1 MNLFVSAAL
10 GNCAI
15 PGANI
20 VLMPDD
26 EAAWTEICRS
36 DTMGSWQAHTM
47 GIFDLHGCAEL
58 CRRCDNC
65 HWVSYSSSQS
75 QCSWYQTCDLNKR
88 STKNASDDATT
99 MRVHQHDAALDAT
112 LASLPTMFHRSLPC
126 SITQIPTD
134 PAVACAARPA
144 KPCWMR
150 TEQEFHHTSMYP
162 PGSLFRPDFVW
173 ALQGE
178 APAIELRGGDCAAC
192 SFPYRGRSFVY
203 LGLCGRARLRTGH
216 GGATSSVLSVQCI
229 KEPTL
234 ADGDDDG
241 GEGKKRSFRTPSRLV
256 LGVFSG
262 THAIWQHQMTN
273 GLPNL
278 GMLMP
283 LMHYAGV
290 ANVSLLHNGLL
301 DTTAN
306 TIGHA
311 VSPADCHGSPTSWH
325 LLRVGVDVR
334 SGHEIQNLVLPIPMP
349 RYMGHEDSY
358 PSFAYSW
365 TTGGRHK
372 VGQGVHSHGLAQRHG
387 HADSTTGNPGHRK
400 NYSNESGADESEFV
414 ALLLRPKSTSRS
426 FVDEA
431 LIVTALQGVFKRA
444 GIPLRVAHDWP
455 LAHFR
460 HAVGLIGVHGG
471 ALANMVAMP
480 PGSRVIEIVGRL
492 GPRSFA
498 SAALGLGHK
507 YYVYF
512 PRTMPP
518 PVMKKKAAWSSS
530 HGTVKVDVE
539 HFTTF
544 VREVWGI
551 V

>member
-1 MNLFVSAAL
+1 M
-10 GNCAI
+10 
-15 PGANI
+15 
-20 VLMPDD
+20 M
-26 EAAWTEICRS
+26 
-36 DTMGSWQAHTM
+36 
-47 GIFDLHGCAEL
+47 
-58 CRRCDNC
+58 
-65 HWVSYSSSQS
+65 
-75 QCSWYQTCDLNKR
+75 
-88 STKNASDDATT
+88 
-99 MRVHQHDAALDAT
+99 
-112 LASLPTMFHRSLPC
+112 
-126 SITQIPTD
+126 
-134 PAVACAARPA
+134 
-144 KPCWMR
+144 
-150 TEQEFHHTSMYP
+150 
-162 PGSLFRPDFVW
+162 
-173 ALQGE
+173 
-178 APAIELRGGDCAAC
+178 
-192 SFPYRGRSFVY
+192 
-203 LGLCGRARLRTGH
+203 
-216 GGATSSVLSVQCI
+216 
-229 KEPTL
+229 
-234 ADGDDDG
+234 
-241 GEGKKRSFRTPSRLV
+241 
-256 LGVFSG
+256 
-262 THAIWQHQMTN
+262 N

-301 DTTAN
+301 DATAN
-306 TIGHA
+306 TIGQA

-372 VGQGVHSHGLAQRHG
+372 VGQGVHSHWLAQRHG
-387 HADSTTGNPGHRK
+387 HADSTAGNPGHRK

-414 ALLLRPKSTSRS
+414 ALLLRPNSTSRS

-431 LIVTALQGVFKRA
+431 LVVTALQGVFKRA

-492 GPRSFA
+492 GPRCYA
-498 SAALGLGHK
+498 SAAVALGHK
-507 YYVYF
+507 YYAYF
-512 PRTMPP
+512 PRTFPP
-518 PVMKKKAAWSSS
+518 PVMKKKAAFCSSQ
-530 HGTVKVDVE
+530 GTVKVDVE